1 MEHRFSGPSYTIGI
15 EEELM
20 ILDAETL
27 ELSNSIERMLEA
39 ATPDEL
45 TGEVKPELMESVLE
59 IATQPCRTTAEA
71 GEQLRG
77 LRRLVRAVGQLPVLA
92 RRRHRAALDPH
103 ADLPRLP
110 AGGDPAH
117 VPRLGRLRAPN
128 RVHGR
133 VRRDRGLHLPVV
145 RRAPA
150 PELRHR
156 RGPRDRRADAGGA
169 HARARRARAGHGQGT
184 GRALRS
190 GQVALALPVRD
201 ARREQVA
208 GRAPRARRRA
218 RGPAGARPGIDQ
230 GTGAAAS

>member
-77 LRRLVRAVGQLPVLA
+77 LRRLVREGADENGLA
-92 RRRHRAALDPH
+92 IGAGGTHPFALWGDQRLVPRPRPPGLLH
-103 ADLPRLP
+103 PPRL
-110 AGGDPAH
+110 
-117 VPRLGRLRAPN
+117 L
-128 RVHGR
+128 
-133 VRRDRGLHLPVV
+133 
-145 RRAPA
+145 
-150 PELRHR
+150 
-156 RGPRDRRADAGGA
+156 
-169 HARARRARAGHGQGT
+169 
-184 GRALRS
+184 
-190 GQVALALPVRD
+190 
-201 ARREQVA
+201 
-208 GRAPRARRRA
+208 
-218 RGPAGARPGIDQ
+218 ARPG
-230 GTGAAAS
+230 